1 MELQYEK
8 ALKQYGLTV
17 NDLPEDAKNGI
28 DAIQEVL
35 KAQKM
40 LEKRGE
46 ELSPKTLSRTKSL
59 DKWVYYEILDVV
71 NDTDKNNDLNENPDE
86 LIDTAEEEAKK
97 NQQAQENP
105 DGLMVEQELE
115 KMYEGGR
122 LTVNIDELKS
132 VAPKTFDIIFDNYD
146 EEEENGVTT
155 SKFSLLEKEPELF
168 ELTKN

>member
-8 ALKQYGLTV
+8 ALKQYGLSV

-40 LEKRGE
+40 LEKRGKE
-46 ELSPKTLSRTKSL
+46 ISPKTIARTKSL

-71 NDTDKNNDLNENPDE
+71 NDTDNNDDLNENPDE

-97 NQQAQENP
+97 TQANP
-105 DGLMVEQELE
+105 EGLIVEQELE

-168 ELTKN
+168 ELTKK